1 MAIISTILVFSLFL
15 CPTFLWAKTMY
26 ITDRIEIQI
35 RSGTGIEYRVLGRVK
50 TGDRVEVLEGDRN
63 WSKIKLSDGTV
74 GWINTTFLVDQIKVG
89 SSGEPKI
96 QEELQETK
104 ETLQALARE
113 KEVLVQEKT
122 RLTKE
127 AEEAKILTQTL
138 QQEKMKR
145 ISPELSAL
153 QTKNE
158 QLEKEA
164 ALSRKQLS
172 QVSEK
177 QKGQGM
183 GEQLTW
189 FLIGSLV
196 LLVGLILG
204 LFLSRSQRKTRRY
217 Y

>member
-1 MAIISTILVFSLFL
+1 
-15 CPTFLWAKTMY
+15 MY

-35 RSGTGIEYRVLGRVK
+35 RSGTGLEYRVLGRVK

-63 WSKIKLSDGTV
+63 WSRIKLSDGTA
-74 GWINTTFLVDQIKVG
+74 GWINTTFLVDQIKAGSVG
-89 SSGEPKI
+89 DPKL
-96 QEELQETK
+96 QEELQENK
-104 ETLQALARE
+104 ETLQALSRE
-113 KEVLVQEKT
+113 KEMLVQEKT

-127 AEEAKILTQTL
+127 AEEAKILAQTL

-158 QLEKEA
+158 QLEKEIA
-164 ALSRKQLS
+164 QARKQIS
-172 QVSEK
+172 EVSGS
-177 QKGQGM
+177 QKGPWL
-183 GEQLTW
+183 GEHLTW

-196 LLVGLILG
+196 LLAGLILG
-204 LFLSRSQRKTRRY
+204 LLLSRGQRKTRRY